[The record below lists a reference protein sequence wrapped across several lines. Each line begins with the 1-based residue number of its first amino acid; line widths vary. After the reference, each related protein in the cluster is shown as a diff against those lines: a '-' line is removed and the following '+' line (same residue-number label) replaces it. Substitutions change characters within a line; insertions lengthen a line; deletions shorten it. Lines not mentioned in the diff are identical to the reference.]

1 MINSTNR
8 GGVIS
13 VAEPGSALICDC
25 LRGFGGSCSRTALS
39 CYIAALLSW
48 NGILLGSGEGFECP
62 NIILLTFEGRHWPS
76 YGITNRPNRQ
86 SKNAKNRNEH
96 RASCKIEHLCRSNH
110 SD

>member
-48 NGILLGSGEGFECP
+48 NGILLGSGEGFVCP
-62 NIILLTFEGRHWPS
+62 NIILLTSTASHCPS
-76 YGITNRPNRQ
+76 YGITNRPTRE
-86 SKNAKNRNEH
+86 SKNRRNRNER
-96 RASCKIEHLCRSNH
+96 RALCK
-110 SD
+110 